1 MESSSWERLRAALL
15 PHRETGVVVAFS
27 GGLDSSVLLDAAV
40 EALGARRVAA
50 FTAVSPSLSARDL
63 ADARRIASEIGTAH
77 HEEETSELSDPGYVA
92 NAGDR
97 CFFCKRELFSVIGDV
112 KERLGLTMNRGSSS
126 AAPAPPAVAYGYH
139 RDDDADFRP
148 GLKAALAAGAI
159 RPLYEAG
166 LGKRELRE
174 IARARGRSFAEK
186 PSGACLSSRIP
197 AGTPVNARRLAAVE
211 AVEEWLR
218 DRGYRQLRARL
229 ERDDR
234 MRLETDPS
242 DVVRLA
248 REIAAAPEE
257 LLAVARAHG
266 VLELAVDP
274 RGYGRP
280 GETR

>member
-1 MESSSWERLRAALL
+1 MRAALL
-15 PHRETGVVVAFS
+15 PHREAGVVVAFS

-40 EALGARRVAA
+40 EALGAGRVAA

-63 ADARRIASEIGTAH
+63 ADARRIAAEVGAAH

-92 NAGDR
+92 NAGER
-97 CFFCKRELFSVIGDV
+97 CFFCKRELFSVIGEV
-112 KERLGLTMNRGSSS
+112 KERLGL
-126 AAPAPPAVAYGYH
+126 AAVAYGYH

-148 GLKAALAAGAI
+148 GLSAALAAGAL

-166 LGKRELRE
+166 LGKRELRD

-197 AGTPVNARRLAAVE
+197 AGTPVTAKRLAAVE

-218 DRGYRQLRARL
+218 GRGYRQLRARL

-242 DVVRLA
+242 DVARLA
-248 REIAAAPEE
+248 REIAGAPEE

-266 VLELAVDP
+266 VIELAVDP